1 MRSLS
6 PEDFKTHLK
15 NIIIEDEHEDEYQ
28 VMQRSSASRTRRRPR
43 SRYLSPHS
51 PPPADYESP

>member
-6 PEDFKTHLK
+6 PEDSRTHLN
-15 NIIIEDEHEDEYQ
+15 NIIIEDEDEHEDEYQ
-28 VMQRSSASRTRRRPR
+28 VMQRSSASRTRRR

-51 PPPADYESP
+51 PPPADCESP